1 MSTVIIGIGNRDRAD
16 DGAGPALVDRLAAA
30 GLAGVRLAVA
40 PGDMLS
46 VLDLLDGASVAILV
60 DAMKAGLEAGAVRR
74 LDVSSSP
81 FKGELS
87 AFASSHVI
95 GLGDAIELA
104 RTLGRLPP
112 RVILYGVEARDF
124 TPGHGLSGPVEAAL
138 VELEHKIREDC
149 ACTKPH

>member
-1 MSTVIIGIGNRDRAD
+1 MSTVIVGIGNRDRAD

-30 GLAGVRLAVA
+30 GLAGVTLAVA

-46 VLDLLDGASVAILV
+46 VLDLLDGASMAILV

-81 FKGELS
+81 LKGELN
-87 AFASSHVI
+87 AFASTHLI

-124 TPGHGLSGPVEAAL
+124 TQGRGLSGPVQAAL
-138 VELEHKIREDC
+138 PELERQIREEC

>member
-30 GLAGVRLAVA
+30 GLVGVRLAVA

-112 RVILYGVEARDF
+112 RVIIYGVEARDF

>member
-1 MSTVIIGIGNRDRAD
+1 MSTVIVGIGNRDRAD

-46 VLDLLDGASVAILV
+46 VLDLLDGASMAILV

-81 FKGELS
+81 LKGELN
-87 AFASSHVI
+87 AFASTHLI

-124 TPGHGLSGPVEAAL
+124 TQGRGLSGPVQAAL
-138 VELEHKIREDC
+138 PELERQIREDF

>member
-1 MSTVIIGIGNRDRAD
+1 MNTVIVGIGNRDRAD

-30 GLAGVRLAVA
+30 GLAGVTLAVA

-46 VLDLLDGASVAILV
+46 VLDLLDGASMAILV

-81 FKGELS
+81 LKGELN
-87 AFASSHVI
+87 AFASTHLI

-124 TPGHGLSGPVEAAL
+124 TQGRGLSGPVQAAL
-138 VELEHKIREDC
+138 PELERQIREEC

>member
-1 MSTVIIGIGNRDRAD
+1 MSTVIVGIGNRDRAD

-30 GLAGVRLAVA
+30 GLAGVTLAVA

-46 VLDLLDGASVAILV
+46 VLDLLDGASMAILV

-81 FKGELS
+81 LKGELN
-87 AFASSHVI
+87 AFASTHLI

-124 TPGHGLSGPVEAAL
+124 TQGRGLSGPVQAAL
-138 VELEHKIREDC
+138 PELERQIREDC

>member
-1 MSTVIIGIGNRDRAD
+1 MSTVIVGIGNRDRAD

-30 GLAGVRLAVA
+30 GLAGVTLAVA

-81 FKGELS
+81 LKGELN
-87 AFASSHVI
+87 AFASTHLI

-124 TPGHGLSGPVEAAL
+124 TQGRGLSGPVQAAL
-138 VELEHKIREDC
+138 PELERQIREDC